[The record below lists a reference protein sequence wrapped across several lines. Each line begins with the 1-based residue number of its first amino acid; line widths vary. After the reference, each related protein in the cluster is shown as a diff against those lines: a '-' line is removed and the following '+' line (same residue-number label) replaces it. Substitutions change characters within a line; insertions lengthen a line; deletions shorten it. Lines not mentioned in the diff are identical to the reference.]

1 MLLLTDNQPTV
12 PNQQQEG
19 HAHHQQHTDPSGTLR
34 TLEDES
40 GQRRGGKVEATTL
53 KTGLQ
58 CIAQPDTDADAQER
72 EEDRHHDR
80 SSQADDIGEELFHH

>member
-34 TLEDES
+34 TLEDEP
-40 GQRRGGKVEATTL
+40 GQRRGGKVEATTF
-53 KTGLQ
+53 KPAFRASPNRIPMQT
-58 CIAQPDTDADAQER
+58 PKSVKR
-72 EEDRHHDR
+72 
-80 SSQADDIGEELFHH
+80 IGIMTAAPKPMI